1 MTPPSGSDGTVSLL
15 VLHHSPGTSVPTMV
29 RAACEGAARDGLE
42 QVTVRRV
49 AALEVTAADVVAADG
64 YLLATPANLGYMSGA
79 LKHAFDTVY
88 NDALDVTAGRPFGV
102 LVHGES
108 DTTGA
113 LLGIE
118 KITTG
123 LRWRRAGEPVSVI
136 GAVDDVALDACAE
149 LGAVVA
155 ATTLGY

>member
-1 MTPPSGSDGTVSLL
+1 
-15 VLHHSPGTSVPTMV
+15 MV
-29 RAACEGAARDGLE
+29 AAACEGAASEGLE
-42 QVTVRRV
+42 AVDVRSI
-49 AALEVTAADVVAADG
+49 AALELSSDDVLAADG
-64 YLLATPANLGYMSGA
+64 YVLATPANLGYMSGA
-79 LKHAFDTVY
+79 LKHAFDTTY
-88 NDALDVTAGRPFGV
+88 NDALGVTAGRPFGV

-123 LRWRRAGEPVSVI
+123 LQWRTVSEPVAAI
-136 GAVDDVALDACAE
+136 GPVGGAELAACAE

-155 ATTLGY
+155 ASTLDV

>member
-1 MTPPSGSDGTVSLL
+1 MLE
-15 VLHHSPGTSVPTMV
+15 
-29 RAACEGAARDGLE
+29 AALAGARRDGLE
-42 QVTVRRV
+42 DLTVRSVR
-49 AALEVTAADVVAADG
+49 ALDVTADMVLDAAG

-79 LKHAFDTVY
+79 LKHAFDIVY
-88 NDALDVTAGRPFGV
+88 DTALGPTRGRPFGAM
-102 LVHGES
+102 VHGES

-113 LLGIE
+113 VLAIE

-123 LRWRRAGEPVSVI
+123 LEWRRAAAPLSVI
-136 GAVDDVALDACAE
+136 GPVDQPTLEACAE

>member
-1 MTPPSGSDGTVSLL
+1 
-15 VLHHSPGTSVPTMV
+15 MV
-29 RAACEGAARDGLE
+29 AAACEGAASEGLE
-42 QVTVRRV
+42 AIEVRSI
-49 AALEVTAADVVAADG
+49 AALDLAVDDVLAADG
-64 YLLATPANLGYMSGA
+64 YVLATPANLGYMSGA
-79 LKHAFDTVY
+79 LKHAFDTTY
-88 NDALDVTAGRPFGV
+88 NDALGTTAGRPFGV

-123 LRWRRAGEPVSVI
+123 LQWRTVAEPVAVI
-136 GAVDDVALDACAE
+136 GPVGGAELDACAE

-155 ATTLGY
+155 ASTLDP

>member
-1 MTPPSGSDGTVSLL
+1 MPTLL
-15 VLHHSPGTSVPTMV
+15 VVHHSPGTSMPAMV
-29 RAACEGAARDGLE
+29 AAAVEGAGSEGLE
-42 QVTVRRV
+42 DVELRSV
-49 AALEVTAADVVAADG
+49 AALDVTSDEVLTADG
-64 YLLATPANLGYMSGA
+64 YVLATPANLGYMSGA
-79 LKHAFDTVY
+79 LKHAFDTTY
-88 NDALDVTAGRPFGV
+88 NDALDVTRGRPFGV

-123 LRWRRAGEPVSVI
+123 LQWRRVADPVALV
-136 GAVDDVALDACAE
+136 GTVDDVELAACRE

-155 ATTLGY
+155 ASTLEF

>member
-1 MTPPSGSDGTVSLL
+1 MPQMLD
-15 VLHHSPGTSVPTMV
+15 
-29 RAACEGAARDGLE
+29 AALAGAASDGLE
-42 QVTVRRV
+42 AVEVH
-49 AALEVTAADVVAADG
+49 AIPALDVDASQIVAADG

-79 LKHAFDTVY
+79 LKHAFDTTY
-88 NDALDVTAGRPFGV
+88 NDALDVTRGRPFGV

-123 LRWRRAGEPVSVI
+123 LQWREVACVI
-136 GAVDDVALDACAE
+136 F
-149 LGAVVA
+149 
-155 ATTLGY
+155 